1 MLKDNRVFVSPGTR
15 FSDHP
20 IAGSVHSWPSDPHR
34 FSYLFFFLV
43 ADKLFRMSSL
53 ISFHRLP
60 PDNSDYRKKLSHFI
74 IYYLFLFLS
83 NYRKKLWLVNCLYVN
98 IYIIFCPCLTI
109 EKKLWFINCLCVI
122 YIYIYCLAIEKIC
135 YLLIVYVSTYI
146 RFR

>member
-1 MLKDNRVFVSPGTR
+1 MFLSLPAHGFLIIRSLGLSIVDRLIPT
-15 FSDHP
+15 DLA
-20 IAGSVHSWPSDPHR
+20 IC
-34 FSYLFFFLV
+34 FFLV

-109 EKKLWFINCLCVI
+109 EKKLWFVNCHCVNI
-122 YIYIYCLAIEKIC
+122 YIEKIWLAIEKNY
-135 YLLIVYVSTYI
+135 YLLIVFVSTYI